1 MMDSPALQ
9 WRECLSME
17 ANLIRTTRVIANE
30 RISDDAWVLRL
41 DRRDLVF
48 RPGELISLHGQSEL
62 DHRDYTIASGTEDEE
77 IEVLYR
83 LVPHG
88 ALTPQLVK
96 WNAGDEICFKGPYG
110 TFVLR
115 DATVPTVFVATGTG
129 IAPAR
134 SFLRSNPGME
144 MTVLHGVRERGDLF
158 YRAEFEAAPEVTS
171 YVPCVSSETG
181 RVTDWLRS
189 NPLPPGVHVYLC
201 GANEMIY
208 EASDILAGHELFT
221 EPYYY
226 RELGS

>member
-1 MMDSPALQ
+1 MN
-9 WRECLSME
+9 E
-17 ANLIRTTRVIANE
+17 ATNEIRTTTVIANE
-30 RISDDAWVLRL
+30 RVSADAWVMRL
-41 DRRDLVF
+41 ERRGLAF
-48 RPGELISLHGQSEL
+48 RAGELISLHGDGEL
-62 DHRDYTIASGTEDEE
+62 DHRDYTIASGTGDEE

-88 ALTPQLVK
+88 ALTPQLVT
-96 WNAGDEICFKGPYG
+96 WQAGDEVRFKGPYG

-115 DATVPTVFVATGTG
+115 EASQEVPVVFVATGTG

-134 SFLRSNPGME
+134 SFLRSHPGLQ

-158 YRAEFEAAPEVTS
+158 YAAEFEAENAGGA

-181 RVTDWLRS
+181 RVTDWLRK
-189 NPLPPGVHVYLC
+189 NELPEDSHIYLC

-208 EASDILAGHELFT
+208 EASDILAGRTLFT

-226 RELGS
+226 RELE